1 MLLPFCKLA
10 SKPPA
15 IFMSP
20 VKYASSRATS
30 CAFSSTQTTPA
41 SFCASFSTSL
51 CGLNSGLGSKS
62 KTSTSCPRKRSR
74 RGFTNGHA
82 RRKAS
87 SPGSSPSLSFPS
99 SLAFSS
105 FASFFAARFWF
116 SSMRFFFRFRSR
128 VVLFELVEGLLVV
141 VNLFE
146 KSFQVRQFHLRLDR
160 EIKHALDHRPIDR
173 RARNFNV
180 VFVAPPVQLDFMRQL
195 HAIHG
200 AVVVVQDF
208 VLHAADGRRLL
219 CDQVRLRIK
228 KYLPLHAGSCGHFEL
243 RGVLPAHLRVSHK
256 GQCDFAF
263 LEVEQPRVVILRRR
277 FQLHSFRTSQRPK
290 LAGRTLMPR
299 RLPAVRFDQVLF
311 AHQQFR
317 VVAVRQL
324 GIQRVRPAL
333 PVIRL

>member
-1 MLLPFCKLA
+1 M
-10 SKPPA
+10 
-15 IFMSP
+15 
-20 VKYASSRATS
+20 
-30 CAFSSTQTTPA
+30 
-41 SFCASFSTSL
+41 
-51 CGLNSGLGSKS
+51 
-62 KTSTSCPRKRSR
+62 
-74 RGFTNGHA
+74 
-82 RRKAS
+82 
-87 SPGSSPSLSFPS
+87 
-99 SLAFSS
+99 
-105 FASFFAARFWF
+105 
-116 SSMRFFFRFRSR
+116 
-128 VVLFELVEGLLVV
+128 VV

-160 EIKHALDHRPIDR
+160 EIKHALAHRPIDR

-208 VLHAADGRRLL
+208 FLHAADGRRLL

-228 KYLPLHAGSCGHFEL
+228 KYLPLHAGSCGYFEL
-243 RGVLPAHLRVSHK
+243 QRVLPAHLRVSHK

-277 FQLHSFRTSQRPK
+277 FQLHSFRTHQRPK
-290 LAGRTLMPR
+290 HSGRTLMPR
-299 RLPAVRFDQVLF
+299 RLPVVRFDQVLF

-333 PVIRL
+333 AVIRREGSFERQRLNPGQRLAAPCRLHVLVDDLPRFLGVHGENLSSQNRCDEDGKKARAHGDHLYERRSTQKVSFEFELRGATLSSAWAKERWSPTLAKRGSTTAPWAVSSTFRRGEDAGCPWK